1 MLCHLCHDRPVTSR
15 ESQLPHNTCDPC
27 LAAIG
32 DIRVWM
38 RESGRA
44 DSMEAAIALRRMDI
58 NSGKE
63 LVRR

>member
-1 MLCHLCHDRPVTSR
+1 MLCHLCHDRPATSR
-15 ESQLPHNTCDPC
+15 ESQLPPNTCDQC

-38 RESGRA
+38 RESGRT
-44 DSMEAAIALRRMDI
+44 DSMDAAIALRRMDL